1 MLKKSIFAFLLGILV
16 VPGLCFAHFGM
27 IIPDQAMISDQ
38 KKPDVNLTISFSH
51 PFEQQGMN
59 MEKPKQVG
67 VLFEG
72 KKQDLLQALAPTKVM
87 EHNAWKVSHKV
98 SKPGAYVYYME
109 PAPYFE
115 KAEDKYIIHM
125 TKVVV
130 GAFGEDEGY
139 DGEVGLKA
147 EIIPLTRPYGLYAT
161 NVFQGQVKVNGKP
174 VAFCEVEVEYLNEGK
189 KIEAM
194 NDFFVTQ
201 TLKAD
206 QNGIFTFSAPWSG
219 WWGFAALSTSQE
231 KIEGKEVEL
240 GGVIWVYFSEIP
252 VKKFKK

>member
-1 MLKKSIFAFLLGILV
+1 MLRRIMVVFIFAMIAI
-16 VPGLCFAHFGM
+16 PGFCFAHFGM
-27 IIPDQAMISDQ
+27 IIPDQAMVVDQ
-38 KKPDVNLTISFSH
+38 KKAEVNLTISFSH

-72 KKQDLLQALAPTKVM
+72 KKQDLIQALSLTKVM
-87 EHNAWKVSHKV
+87 EHNAWKLSHKV
-98 SKPGAYVYYME
+98 TKPGAYVYYME
-109 PAPYFE
+109 PTPYFE

-139 DGEVGLKA
+139 DREVGLKA

-174 VAFCEVEVEYLNEGK
+174 VPFCEVEVE
-189 KIEAM
+189 
-194 NDFFVTQ
+194 
-201 TLKAD
+201 
-206 QNGIFTFSAPWSG
+206 
-219 WWGFAALSTSQE
+219 
-231 KIEGKEVEL
+231 
-240 GGVIWVYFSEIP
+240 
-252 VKKFKK
+252 